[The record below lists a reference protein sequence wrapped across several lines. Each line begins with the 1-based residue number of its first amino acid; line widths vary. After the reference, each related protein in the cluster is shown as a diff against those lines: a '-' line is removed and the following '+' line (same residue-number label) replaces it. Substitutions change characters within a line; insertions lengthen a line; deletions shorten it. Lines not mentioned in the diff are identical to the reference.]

1 MYQKILVCAL
11 VLHCAVLPA
20 SAKSEDNHLTQQDLK
35 AVVAEASQW
44 SGIQYRYGGKDK
56 NGIDCSHFV
65 YAIYNRVFEGYNYRV
80 AGEYLNGA
88 DFSVITSE
96 AHVGDVI
103 VFPGGAGNSDHVGI
117 ITDVRSKKFIGAQTS
132 TGVMETSYAS
142 GTYWGNRRYK
152 IVTLLSPN
160 DRQADAATPAQVSLN
175 SPH

>member
-11 VLHCAVLPA
+11 VLHCAALPA
-20 SAKSEDNHLTQQDLK
+20 RAAKENNHLTRQDLK
-35 AVVAEASQW
+35 AVVAEASRW
-44 SGIQYRYGGKDK
+44 SGIQYRYGGKDQ

-65 YAIYNRVFEGYNYRV
+65 YAIYNRVFEGYNYRM

-88 DFSVITSE
+88 DFSVTSS

-103 VFPGGAGNSDHVGI
+103 VFPGDAGNSDHVGI

-132 TGVMETSYAS
+132 TGVKETSYAS

-152 IVTLLSPN
+152 IVTLLSSKN
-160 DRQADAATPAQVSLN
+160 LQADAAIPSQVRLTSVD
-175 SPH
+175 